1 MVHEFAKSSIGDV
14 VRWQL
19 VPLAIPALKAEAGVE
34 IEDHLYLEWQKKKY
48 EGVAQQVANGLAN

>member
-34 IEDHLYLEWQKKKY
+34 IEDHLYLELQKKNTM
-48 EGVAQQVANGLAN
+48 GFA